1 MGWKDRL
8 TFREKHCVEHDVCGA
23 KLRFYPNRIG
33 LLHELA
39 EVSKPV
45 ASALAALFVD
55 RSGDATSTDKTMVQG
70 DTTIRECSLQGVSP
84 EIIRLRA
91 TEREAA
97 VSALLTAVSDARN
110 RLLLG
115 RLLMDSMRDEF
126 PYAADRPPAEVEEF
140 LYGSADFPGLDVPAL
155 AAMVGGWIKAN
166 AKVFG
171 AAGKQVADLVESRLV
186 GAVRPPSPSPSE
198 SPSESPSPSD
208 GSSSKTPSSQ
218 PSPAASP

>member
-8 TFREKHCVEHDVCGA
+8 TFRERHFVEHDVCGTR
-23 KLRFYPNRIG
+23 LRFYPNRIG

-45 ASALAALFVD
+45 AAALAALFAD
-55 RSGDATSTDKTMVQG
+55 KSGDATSTDKTMVQG
-70 DTTIRECSLQGVSP
+70 DTTVRECSLQGVAP
-84 EIIRLRA
+84 EVIRLRA
-91 TEREAA
+91 DERERA
-97 VSALLTAVSDARN
+97 VAALLSAVSDARN

-115 RLLMDSMRDEF
+115 RLLMDSLRDEF
-126 PYAADRPPAEVEEF
+126 PYAVDRPPAEVEEF
-140 LYGSADFPGLDVPAL
+140 LYGSADFPGLDVPAV
-155 AAMVGGWIKAN
+155 ASMVGGWIKAN
-166 AKVFG
+166 AQVFG
-171 AAGKQVADLVESRLV
+171 DAGKQVAALVESRLGGLV
-186 GAVRPPSPSPSE
+186 PPRPND